1 MKTGKLIIFEG
12 TDGAGKSTQLR
23 LLANHLEANNYEI
36 VTTFEPTNG
45 PYGQKIRS
53 LYTNRHAT
61 NKNEELELFIADRK
75 EHVENLLKPSLSAGK
90 IILCDRYF
98 LSTAAYQGAL
108 GFDPNDILE
117 LNSFAPRPDIVLLFQ
132 LPVQQGRARI
142 EKLRGEETND
152 FEKEEMLIKV
162 AQIFDALDLPYIHRI
177 DASLPVEDV
186 HKNIVEQITHL
197 LY

>member
-142 EKLRGEETND
+142 EKLRGEKTND